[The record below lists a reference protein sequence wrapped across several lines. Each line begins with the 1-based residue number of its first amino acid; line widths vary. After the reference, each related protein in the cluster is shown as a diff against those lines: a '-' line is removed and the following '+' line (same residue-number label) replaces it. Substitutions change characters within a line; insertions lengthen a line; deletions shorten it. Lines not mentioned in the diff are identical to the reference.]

1 MVRLKLPGRNEP
13 VKIRIKA
20 WKFDDFKGQICRLES
35 FNGKELGLRSSTW
48 FLAIIYGPWP
58 VDCAIEFH
66 DPYTY
71 GWIVMVNRQRYI
83 IILFLEKFERYLKCE
98 SRNSLLNYEKVK
110 FHFSSM
116 FIISSV
122 GDPRSWFP
130 LIRNFSKVVGPLSLR
145 VSGPYPDRTNWF
157 WTNRLWSVDT
167 WVAYHSRYPKG
178 HCLVKMHR

>member
-1 MVRLKLPGRNEP
+1 MQ
-13 VKIRIKA
+13 IRIIK
-20 WKFDDFKGQICRLES
+20 WKGTWPQVFHLVFHLGYNLWPVTRRLCH
-35 FNGKELGLRSSTW
+35 W
-48 FLAIIYGPWP
+48 IPWP
-58 VDCAIEFH
+58 VH
-66 DPYTY
+66 LWLNSY
-71 GWIVMVNRQRYI
+71 GKQTKMYYI